1 MIKFVIFVIAIVF
14 SYTVNAEMKHYHKIY
29 NATKPYP
36 EMQLKVDKDTMD
48 GFNLS
53 IVTRNFRFTPKKVNK
68 TNSPNEGH
76 AHIYINGEK
85 IRQYSPYFHL
95 SSKLLH
101 KGKNKIRV
109 SLHANDHSH
118 FVVDMENIQ
127 QTIFVKE

>member
-1 MIKFVIFVIAIVF
+1 MIKFVIFVISIVF
-14 SYTVNAEMKHYHKIY
+14 SYTVNAEMKHHHKIY

-36 EMQLKVDKDTMD
+36 EIQLKVDKDNMD

-53 IVTRNFRFTPKKVNK
+53 IVTRNFRFTPKKVNQ

-76 AHIYINGEK
+76 AHVYINGDK

-118 FVVDMENIQ
+118 FVVDMKNIQ